1 MKALLALLPA
11 LVLVALSPAARPAE
25 NLDCNNPPDTASE
38 NQCADL
44 AFAKA
49 DKELNEVW
57 RQVKD
62 WAAQNDKDSD
72 KPGAHEYANTAMAA
86 QRAWLA
92 YRDAVCR
99 EAGLPMHGGSGEG
112 PLIGNCRAYITE
124 ERVKSLKEL
133 LPE

>member
-11 LVLVALSPAARPAE
+11 FALVVLSPTARPAE
-25 NLDCNNPPDTASE
+25 KLDCNNPPDTASE
-38 NQCADL
+38 NTCADL

-49 DKELNEVW
+49 NKELNEVW
-57 RQVKD
+57 RKVKD
-62 WAAQNDKDSD
+62 WAAQNDKDGD
-72 KPGAHEYANTAMAA
+72 NAGAQDYTKTVLAA

-92 YRDAVCR
+92 YRDAECR

-124 ERVKSLKEL
+124 ERVKSLKGL

>member
-1 MKALLALLPA
+1 MPA
-11 LVLVALSPAARPAE
+11 LALVALTPAARSAE
-25 NLDCNNPPDTASE
+25 KLDCNNPPDTASE
-38 NQCADL
+38 NTCADL
-44 AFAKA
+44 AFEKA
-49 DKELNEVW
+49 DKELNALW
-57 RQVKD
+57 PKVKD
-62 WAAQNDKDSD
+62 WASQSD
-72 KPGAHEYANTAMAA
+72 KQSDTPGTHEYLTTVVAA

-124 ERVKSLKEL
+124 ERVKSLKGL